1 MKDRKRYPISRIE
14 IVGATDVGQK
24 RLRNEDSFRIIQSDD
39 CPDNI
44 DGALRVLKKRLQ
56 YDGISNELRKR
67 DHFISRGE
75 KRRQAKKAG
84 KRREQREI
92 QKRLEEFGF

>member
-1 MKDRKRYPISRIE
+1 MGIKGIISMRHKQSPQAAI
-14 IVGATDVGQK
+14 IV
-24 RLRNEDSFRIIQSDD
+24 RNN
-39 CPDNI
+39 NI

-56 YDGISNELRKR
+56 YDGITNELRKR
-67 DHFISRGE
+67 DHFISKGE

>member
-1 MKDRKRYPISRIE
+1 MDIEGIILMKHKQSSQAA
-14 IVGATDVGQK
+14 IVI
-24 RLRNEDSFRIIQSDD
+24 RNN
-39 CPDNI
+39 NI

-56 YDGISNELRKR
+56 LDGMTNELRKR
-67 DHFISRGE
+67 EHFISKGQ
-75 KRRQAKKAG
+75 KRRQSKKAA